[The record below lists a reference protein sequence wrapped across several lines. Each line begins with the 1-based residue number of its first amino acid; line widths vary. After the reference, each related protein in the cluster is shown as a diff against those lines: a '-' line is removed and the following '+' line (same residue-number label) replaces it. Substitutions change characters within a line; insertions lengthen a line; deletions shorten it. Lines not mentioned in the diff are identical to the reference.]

1 VEVKGEVAVRGER
14 TPASLFLL
22 WSASD
27 DGGRGGDAERE
38 QRRRWGLRQGR
49 DGHGQVRAVHAGAGG
64 GAGAGVR
71 RVPQSY
77 LRAQA
82 AAAARVPHP
91 SKHRAQ
97 TDQGLVPESK
107 VSRHR
112 C

>member
-1 VEVKGEVAVRGER
+1 
-14 TPASLFLL
+14 LL

-71 RVPQSY
+71 RVPQAH

-82 AAAARVPHP
+82 AAAARVTHP
-91 SKHRAQ
+91 GKHRAQ

-107 VSRHR
+107 VSRYCR
-112 C
+112 CSLFLQSSEVFRK